1 MASMPASRACNP
13 IAIVGGGPAG
23 ALAAA
28 QLAQAGRKVIL
39 FDEKLAWE
47 KPCGGGLTYKA
58 LAHWPFLA
66 NAPVERNWVTECE
79 LISPSGRRVS
89 FPLEQS
95 MAILCRHVLNRLLL
109 DRAREAGAEI
119 IRDRIVRI
127 ERGSVGWHLQ
137 ASHASWQAEYVIIA
151 AGARNSF
158 RKQFSQPFA
167 PEDLMVTAGY
177 YIPGQSRI
185 MQIQFLHDL
194 HGYIWIFPRADHF
207 SAGICGKM
215 HSRSSAEF
223 RRLLEQSLEQLGL
236 DYKGTQFYS
245 HVLPSLR
252 VETLANSAIAGHD
265 WAMIGDAAGFVDPIT
280 GEGLYYAMR
289 SAELLIHAL
298 LGDQPE
304 SYPEL
309 LHQDFLPELE
319 LAAKMGDRFYTGR
332 WMGDTVLERTIQFT
346 ASSSS
351 FRLLMSDMFAGT
363 QGYRDLRWRLYRTL
377 PRMLAESL
385 ANSLSL
391 PTTESGVGSESQ
403 VELTHAGR

>member
-1 MASMPASRACNP
+1 MPASRACNP

-215 HSRSSAEF
+215 HSRTTPDL
-223 RRLLEQSLEQLGL
+223 RRLLERELEKLGL
-236 DYKGTQFYS
+236 KYKGAEFYS
-245 HVLPSLR
+245 HVLPSLCA
-252 VETLANSAIAGHD
+252 ETLRQAPVSGEG
-265 WAMIGDAAGFVDPIT
+265 WAFIGDAAGLVDPIT

-289 SAELLIHAL
+289 SAELLIDAL
-298 LGDQPE
+298 LADQPE

-319 LAAKMGDRFYTGR
+319 LAATMADRFYAGR
-332 WMGDTVLERTIQFT
+332 WMGETVLECTIQFT

-363 QGYRDLRWRLYRTL
+363 QSYRDLRWRLYRTL

-385 ANSLSL
+385 ANSLRL
-391 PTTESGVGSESQ
+391 PTSEHEGESESPL
-403 VELTHAGR
+403 ELTAPGR

>member
-1 MASMPASRACNP
+1 MPRACHSNP

-28 QLAQAGRKVIL
+28 GLAQAGRPVTL

-47 KPCGGGLTYKA
+47 KPCGGGVTHKA
-58 LAHWPFLA
+58 LANWPFLA
-66 NAPVERNWVTECE
+66 NAKVERNWVRECE

-89 FPLEQS
+89 FPLEQPI
-95 MAILCRHVLNRLLL
+95 AIFCRRVLNELLL
-109 DRAREAGAEI
+109 ERARAAGTEI
-119 IRDRIVRI
+119 VRDRIVHI
-127 ERGSVGWHLQ
+127 ERDGSGWHLRSNQ
-137 ASHASWQAEYVIIA
+137 SSWEGEYVIIA

-158 RKQFSQPFA
+158 RKQFSQRFA

-177 YIPGQSRI
+177 YIPGRSHV
-185 MQIQFLHDL
+185 MQIQFLHDI

-215 HSRSSAEF
+215 HSRSTAEL
-223 RRLLEQSLEQLGL
+223 RKLLERELQHFGL
-236 DYKGTQFYS
+236 QYSGAEFYS
-245 HVLPSLR
+245 HVLPCLR
-252 VETLANSAIAGHD
+252 RETFRDTPVSGD
-265 WAMIGDAAGFVDPIT
+265 GWAMIGDAAGFVDPIT

-289 SAELLIHAL
+289 SAELLTRAL
-298 LGDQPE
+298 LADQPE
-304 SYPEL
+304 SYPERL
-309 LHQDFLPELE
+309 RNDFLPELE
-319 LAAKMGDRFYTGR
+319 LAAKMADRFYTGR

-346 ASSSS
+346 SSSSS

-391 PTTESGVGSESQ
+391 PTIDRETESESP
-403 VELTHAGR
+403 VELTNAGR

>member
-1 MASMPASRACNP
+1 MNSDASNP

-28 QLAQAGRKVIL
+28 QLAQGGRAVIL

-47 KPCGGGLTYKA
+47 KPCGGGVTHKA
-58 LAHWPFLA
+58 LANWPFLA
-66 NAPVERNWVTECE
+66 NANVERNWVNECE
-79 LISPSGRRVS
+79 LIAPSGRHVS
-89 FPLEQS
+89 FRLEQPI
-95 MAILCRHVLNRLLL
+95 AIFCRRVLNGLLL
-109 DRAREAGAEI
+109 ERAREAGAEI
-119 IRDRIVRI
+119 VRDRIVHI
-127 ERGSVGWHLQ
+127 ERHGGGWHVQ
-137 ASHASWQAEYVIIA
+137 SNHSSWEADYVILA
-151 AGARNSF
+151 AGARHSF

-177 YIPGQSRI
+177 YIRGQSHV
-185 MQIQFLHDL
+185 MQIQFLHHL

-215 HSRSSAEF
+215 HSRSTAEF
-223 RRLLEQSLEQLGL
+223 RKLLEQALEKQGL
-236 DYKGTQFYS
+236 EYRGAQFYS
-245 HVLPSLR
+245 HVLPSPRL
-252 VETLANSAIAGHD
+252 ETLRDTPVDGD
-265 WAMIGDAAGFVDPIT
+265 GWAMIGDAAGFVDPIT

-289 SAELLIHAL
+289 SAELLARAL
-298 LGDQPE
+298 LADQPE

-309 LHQDFLPELE
+309 LREDFLPELE
-319 LAAKMGDRFYTGR
+319 LAAKMADRFYTGR

-363 QGYRDLRWRLYRTL
+363 QSYRDLRWRLYRTL
-377 PRMLAESL
+377 PRMLAEGL

-391 PTTESGVGSESQ
+391 PISEREVESESQ

>member
-1 MASMPASRACNP
+1 M
-13 IAIVGGGPAG
+13 
-23 ALAAA
+23 AAA
-28 QLAQAGRKVIL
+28 LLAQGNHRVVL

-47 KPCGGGLTYKA
+47 KPCGGGVTYKA
-58 LAHWPFLA
+58 LANWPFLA
-66 NAPVERNWVTECE
+66 NAKVERNRVRECE
-79 LISPSGRRVS
+79 LISPCGRRVS
-89 FPLEQS
+89 FRLEQPI
-95 MAILCRHVLNRLLL
+95 AVFCRRVLNGLLL
-109 DRAREAGAEI
+109 ERARAAGAEI
-119 IRDRIVRI
+119 IRDRIVHIAR
-127 ERGSVGWHLQ
+127 RGAAWQLQ
-137 ASHASWQAEYVIIA
+137 SNRSAWAADYVIIA

-158 RKQFSQPFA
+158 RKQFSQAFA

-177 YIPGQSRI
+177 YIPGHSHT

-215 HSRSSAEF
+215 HSRSTAEL
-223 RRLLEQSLEQLGL
+223 RKMLERELQNFGL
-236 DYKGTQFYS
+236 QYSGAEFYS

-252 VETLANSAIAGHD
+252 IETFRDTPVNGD
-265 WAMIGDAAGFVDPIT
+265 GWAMIGDAAGFVDPIT

-289 SAELLIHAL
+289 SAELLTQAL
-298 LGDQPE
+298 LTGQPE
-304 SYPEL
+304 SYPHRL
-309 LHQDFLPELE
+309 RGDFLPELE
-319 LAAKMGDRFYTGR
+319 LAAKMADRFYTGR

-391 PTTESGVGSESQ
+391 PTSARELESDSQ

>member
-1 MASMPASRACNP
+1 MPRACDSNP

-28 QLAQAGRKVIL
+28 TLAQARRPVIL

-47 KPCGGGLTYKA
+47 KPCGGGVTHKA
-58 LAHWPFLA
+58 LASWPFLA
-66 NAPVERNWVTECE
+66 NAKAERNWVRECE
-79 LISPSGRRVS
+79 LIGPSGRRVS
-89 FPLEQS
+89 FLLRQPI
-95 MAILCRHVLNRLLL
+95 AIFCRLVLNGLLL
-109 DRAREAGAEI
+109 KRAREAGTEI
-119 IRDRIVRI
+119 IRDRIVHI
-127 ERGSVGWHLQ
+127 ERRDTGWHLQ
-137 ASHASWQAEYVIIA
+137 SNRSAWAANYIILA

-177 YIPGQSRI
+177 YIPGRSDL

-194 HGYIWIFPRADHF
+194 HGYIWIFPRTDHF

-215 HSRSSAEF
+215 HSRSTAEL
-223 RRLLEQSLEQLGL
+223 RKLLERELQNFGL
-236 DYKGTQFYS
+236 QYTDADFYS

-252 VETLANSAIAGHD
+252 PETFRDIPVSGD
-265 WAMIGDAAGFVDPIT
+265 GWAMIGDAAGFVDPIT
-280 GEGLYYAMR
+280 GEGLSYAMR
-289 SAELLIHAL
+289 SADLLTQAL
-298 LGDQPE
+298 LANQPQ

-309 LHQDFLPELE
+309 LREDFLPELE
-319 LAAKMGDRFYTGR
+319 LAAKMADRFYTGR
-332 WMGDTVLERTIQFT
+332 WMGDSVLERTIQFT
-346 ASSSS
+346 SSSSS

-391 PTTESGVGSESQ
+391 PTSEPEVGSESPL
-403 VELTHAGR
+403 ELTNAGR

>member
-1 MASMPASRACNP
+1 M

-23 ALAAA
+23 AVAATA
-28 QLAQAGRKVIL
+28 LAQAGRRVIL
-39 FDEKLAWE
+39 FEEKLAWE
-47 KPCGGGLTYKA
+47 KPCGGGVTHKA
-58 LAHWPFLA
+58 LVHWPFLA
-66 NAPVERNWVTECE
+66 DANVERNWVSECE
-79 LISPSGRRVS
+79 LTAPSGRRVS
-89 FPLEQS
+89 FHLEQPI
-95 MAILCRHVLNRLLL
+95 AIFCRRVLNGLLL
-109 DRAREAGAEI
+109 DHAGSAGTEI

-127 ERGSVGWHLQ
+127 ERQGNRWYLQ
-137 ASHASWQAEYVIIA
+137 SSLSSWEADYVILA

-177 YIPGQSRI
+177 YIPGHSQV

-215 HSRSSAEF
+215 HARSAAEF
-223 RRLLEQSLEQLGL
+223 RKLFERALEHLGL
-236 DYKGTQFYS
+236 AYEGAEFYS

-252 VETLANSAIAGHD
+252 AETLCDAPVEGEG

-289 SAELLIHAL
+289 SAELLSQAL
-298 LGDQPE
+298 LADQPE
-304 SYPEL
+304 SYREL
-309 LHQDFLPELE
+309 LRQDFLPELE
-319 LAAKMGDRFYTGR
+319 LAAKMAARFYTGR

-346 ASSSS
+346 AGSPS

-363 QGYRDLRWRLYRTL
+363 QGYRDLRRRLYRTL

-385 ANSLSL
+385 ASALSL
-391 PTTESGVGSESQ
+391 PTAEHGVEADSRE
-403 VELTHAGR
+403 ELTHAGR